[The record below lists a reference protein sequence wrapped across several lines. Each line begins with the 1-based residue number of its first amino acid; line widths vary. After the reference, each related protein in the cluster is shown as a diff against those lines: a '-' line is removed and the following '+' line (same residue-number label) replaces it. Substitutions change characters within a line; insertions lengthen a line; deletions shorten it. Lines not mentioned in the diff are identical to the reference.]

1 MLGLGGVLAFFYPGR
16 GRISGRVPRLR
27 RPTKN
32 NPQIP
37 FLSVKLWLR
46 FATLW
51 LAVLVVG
58 FAVSFYVLPYGL
70 IWFMGALLLLIV
82 GILLIAPK

>member
-1 MLGLGGVLAFFYPGR
+1 MLNV
-16 GRISGRVPRLR
+16 
-27 RPTKN
+27 
-32 NPQIP
+32 Q

-51 LAVLVVG
+51 LAVLMVG

-70 IWFMGALLLLIV
+70 IWFVNAL
-82 GILLIAPK
+82 PF

>member
-1 MLGLGGVLAFFYPGR
+1 MLGPGGVLGFFYPEH

-27 RPTKN
+27 RVYLKTTHKFHSYPE
-32 NPQIP
+32 
-37 FLSVKLWLR
+37 LWLR

-51 LAVLVVG
+51 LAVVVVG

-70 IWFMGALLLLIV
+70 IWFMSALLFSS
-82 GILLIAPK
+82 

>member
-1 MLGLGGVLAFFYPGR
+1 MSFRHGICLE
-16 GRISGRVPRLR
+16 RVCLK
-27 RPTKN
+27 TTLTVH
-32 NPQIP
+32 

-51 LAVLVVG
+51 LAVVIVG

-70 IWFMGALLLLIV
+70 IWFVSALLF
-82 GILLIAPK
+82 

>member
-1 MLGLGGVLAFFYPGR
+1 MFRVSDGLL
-16 GRISGRVPRLR
+16 
-27 RPTKN
+27 KN

>member
-1 MLGLGGVLAFFYPGR
+1 
-16 GRISGRVPRLR
+16 
-27 RPTKN
+27 
-32 NPQIP
+32 
-37 FLSVKLWLR
+37 VKLWLR

-70 IWFMGALLLLIV
+70 IWFMGALLLLLVRIF
-82 GILLIAPK
+82 LITPK